1 MGPLIP
7 NGVIPYEWNS
17 IIAILIGIAFGFVLE
32 ASGFSS
38 SRKLAGVFYGYDF
51 AVLKVFFTAALVSL
65 IGILYMDY
73 LGYVDVS
80 QLYVHPTYLWGAI
93 IGGAIMGV
101 GFVAGGFCPGT
112 SLCAVAIGK
121 VDAIIY
127 VIGIM
132 IGIFIF
138 SELYFVFQPIYDGS
152 FLGNITLMDSFGVN
166 RYWFVFIF
174 TVIAIVVF
182 FIADIIRKRQKKIF
196 FEL

>member
-7 NGVIPYEWNS
+7 NGVIPYEWNN
-17 IIAILIGIAFGFVLE
+17 IIAILIGIFFGFILE

-51 AVLKVFFTAALVSL
+51 AVLKVFFTAALVAL

-73 LGYVDVS
+73 LGYLNME
-80 QLYVHPTYLWGAI
+80 QLYIHPTYLWGAI
-93 IGGAIMGV
+93 IGGIVMGV
-101 GFVAGGFCPGT
+101 GFVAAGFCPGT

-121 VDAIIY
+121 IDAIVY

-132 IGIFIF
+132 VGIFIF
-138 SELYFVFQPIYDGS
+138 SELYTVFQPIYEGY
-152 FLGNITLMDSFGVN
+152 FEGNITLMDSLGVN

-174 TVIAIVVF
+174 TIIAIVAFV
-182 FIADIIRKRQKKIF
+182 ASDLIRKRVKKIF
-196 FEL
+196 Y

>member
-7 NGVIPYEWNS
+7 NDIIPYEWNNV
-17 IIAILIGIAFGFVLE
+17 IALIIGIAFGYILE

-65 IGILYMDY
+65 IGLLYMDY
-73 LGYVDVS
+73 LGYLDIS
-80 QLYVHPTYLWGAI
+80 QLYIHPTYLWGAI

-121 VDAIIY
+121 IDAIIY
-127 VIGIM
+127 VLGIM

-138 SELYFVFQPIYDGS
+138 SEGYSFFEPIYNGY
-152 FLGNITLMDSFGVN
+152 FEGNITLLDTFGISP
-166 RYWFVFIF
+166 YWFVFLF
-174 TVIAIVVF
+174 TVGGVIIFALS
-182 FIADIIRKRQKKIF
+182 DLIRKRVKKIF
-196 FEL
+196 Y

>member
-7 NGVIPYEWNS
+7 NGVIPYEWNN
-17 IIAILIGIAFGFVLE
+17 IIAIIIGIVFGFVLE

-73 LGYVDVS
+73 LGYINME

-93 IGGAIMGV
+93 IGGVIMGI
-101 GFVAGGFCPGT
+101 GFVSAGFCPGT

-121 VDAIIY
+121 IDAIVY

-132 IGIFIF
+132 VGIFIF
-138 SELYFVFQPIYDGS
+138 SELYTIFQPLYEGY
-152 FLGNITLMDSFGVN
+152 FYGNITLMDSFGIN
-166 RYWFVFIF
+166 RYWFVFVF
-174 TVIAIVVF
+174 TIIAILAFV
-182 FIADIIRKRQKKIF
+182 ISDLIRKRRKKIF
-196 FEL
+196 Y